1 MLVYGA
7 RMNVRL
13 DSAQDL
19 LRGFARLEFTL
30 LKVPQFIDGKP
41 ARLARVDWDRVSL
54 AVASLVPSEF
64 VDRVPQEARGK
75 MLADGRDRPKRMFV
89 RQPEGGPRFA
99 EFDFDPLP
107 EGDAAAL
114 LEATKRVRN
123 NLFHGGKED
132 PRQEPYEGDDQ
143 QWCDAANQVVRVLLD
158 LDWPRIAAAC
168 PGLNR

>member
-1 MLVYGA
+1 
-7 RMNVRL
+7 MNVRL
-13 DSAQDL
+13 DSAQNL

-41 ARLARVDWDRVSL
+41 GRLARIDWDRVSL
-54 AVASLVPSEF
+54 ALAGLPETEF
-64 VDRVPQEARGK
+64 VDRVPQGARAK
-75 MLADGRDRPKRMFV
+75 MLAGGRNRPKRMVV
-89 RQPEGGPRFA
+89 REPEGAARFA

-132 PRQEPYEGDDQ
+132 PRQQPYDGDDQ
-143 QWCDAANQVVRVLLD
+143 EWCNAANQVLPVLLD
-158 LDWPRIAAAC
+158 LDWGRIAAAC
-168 PGLNR
+168 PELNR